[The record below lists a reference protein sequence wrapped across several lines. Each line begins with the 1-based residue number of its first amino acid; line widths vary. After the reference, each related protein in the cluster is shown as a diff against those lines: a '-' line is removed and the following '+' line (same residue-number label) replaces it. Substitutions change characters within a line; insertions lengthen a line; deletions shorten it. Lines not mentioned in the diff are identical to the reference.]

1 MVKVHESKYQ
11 LINAYSLKGFSTEGI
26 PARATIGVGMA

>member
-1 MVKVHESKYQ
+1 MVKVHESKFQ

-26 PARATIGVGMA
+26 PVRATIDAGMA